1 MNQGSDNIGYRVC
14 ILYNDVRCRGKP
26 ACLPICGDIRNTNV
40 GALPAT
46 PIRHDMHNMRRCVA
60 GRTSLHKGKHHGE
73 QGRHAGLPLHG
84 HTDMAVAKSAIGV
97 TALGALQATPL
108 QSCPRTPMMESPHDV
123 GADLRVCP
131 FAAICN
137 DFRPIRHE
145 IYPLCGKITKKCRKT
160 STVVCKI
167 EVFKFFFR

>member
-1 MNQGSDNIGYRVC
+1 VRCGG
-14 ILYNDVRCRGKP
+14 VRCRGKP

-60 GRTSLHKGKHHGE
+60 GRTSLHKGKRHGE
-73 QGRHAGLPLHG
+73 QGRHSGLPLHG
-84 HTDMAVAKSAIGV
+84 HTDMTVAKSAIGV

-123 GADLRVCP
+123 GATFTVALVQRGGAYWAMVCLHILPRGGGRLR
-131 FAAICN
+131 
-137 DFRPIRHE
+137 
-145 IYPLCGKITKKCRKT
+145 
-160 STVVCKI
+160 
-167 EVFKFFFR
+167 